1 MPSCCSRSRGPPPT
15 KFFSPH
21 GYLPTLRTRDSI
33 GPAACHNSARGPSI
47 TSPAPAP
54 RRPHALRPKS
64 RPSPPSPHHGRLR
77 LALHAA
83 RLPHPTATIERP
95 SSPAAHLSMELAAPV
110 PAQAGADARPCP
122 GGHPRAAQH
131 VGVTAVGPP
140 PFSCGAGQR
149 GRPVA
154 AEEAAASMAA
164 AGRGAAR
171 AGRTSPFPIRRARRP
186 LRRLRR
192 QGHRR

>member
-1 MPSCCSRSRGPPPT
+1 MRPLRH
-15 KFFSPH
+15 FFSPLH
-21 GYLPTLRTRDSI
+21 SLPTPGTRDPI
-33 GPAACHNSARGPSI
+33 GRYRDPPGLIGPSI
-47 TSPAPAP
+47 TPPAPAP
-54 RRPHALRPKS
+54 HRPHALRPKS

-95 SSPAAHLSMELAAPV
+95 SSPAARLSMELAAPV

-122 GGHPRAAQH
+122 GGHPR
-131 VGVTAVGPP
+131 GRP
-140 PFSCGAGQR
+140 GAWQR